1 MIKRIGVMITL
12 CAIALTIGITAQAK
26 PKKKTIR
33 VPLGEWWCTTYHA
46 SDNTPRGSHETSSG
60 AYAIEGYTAAV
71 DRRNPLVPMGSIIEV
86 EGYGTFKVQDC
97 GGFGSYN
104 GGRRAFDLF
113 MPENVGFCKPLNVTL
128 IREETDEEYKKRLE
142 KERKEKEKEKEK
154 KRKQSHKVMFTVLFD
169 PSLAPYQ
176 AITYDGVIKGGTIRF
191 KSYYDQIRYTWYDV
205 VDTKHGDLRVIFTG
219 NRSQAQF
226 ERYVWLDEVVENAK
240 G

>member
-1 MIKRIGVMITL
+1 MSKRVYTVFVLMLMILTVSITS
-12 CAIALTIGITAQAK
+12 QAK

-71 DRRNPLVPMGSIIEV
+71 DCRNPLVPMGSIIEV

-113 MPENVGFCKPLNVTL
+113 MPENVGFCKPLNVTH
-128 IREETDEEYKKRLE
+128 IREETDEEYKARLE
-142 KERKEKEKEKEK
+142 KEKQKREK
-154 KRKQSHKVMFTVLFD
+154 KRKQAHKTMFTVLFD
-169 PSLAPYQ
+169 PTLSPYQ

-205 VDTKHGDLRVIFTG
+205 VGTKHGDLRVIYTG
-219 NRSQAQF
+219 NRWQAHF

>member
-1 MIKRIGVMITL
+1 MSKRVYTVFVLMLMILTVSITS
-12 CAIALTIGITAQAK
+12 QAK

-60 AYAIEGYTAAV
+60 TYAIEGYTAAV

-86 EGYGTFKVQDC
+86 EGYGTFKVQDY

-128 IREETDEEYKKRLE
+128 IREETDEEYNERLE
-142 KERKEKEKEKEK
+142 KERKEREK
-154 KRKQSHKVMFTVLFD
+154 KRKQAHKVMFTVLYD

-176 AITYDGVIKGGTIRF
+176 AITYKGVITGGTLRF
-191 KSYYDQIRYTWYDV
+191 SSYSDHIRYTWFDV
-205 VDTKHGDLRVIFTG
+205 VDTKPGDLRVIYTG
-219 NRSQAQF
+219 NRWQAEV
-226 ERYVWLDEVVENAK
+226 ERYVWLDEVVEDAK